1 MKIIL
6 KGETTMELR
15 QLEYFIAVTN
25 LKSFTKAADKLH
37 VAQPSIT
44 IAIKKLE
51 DSLGVILLERKQKN
65 IDLTKEGEVFYKRAN
80 EIINRVTNVEKEMY
94 DFKKS
99 KKEII
104 KVSIP
109 PLIGFHMLPKI
120 FSQYYNKNSNVELEI
135 VEVGSLQTVEL
146 LEAGE
151 IDLALIIQ
159 SHKNDCIETTPI
171 NAREILLCLPK
182 EHSLAKQKTIPFEML
197 KDERFL
203 LLKEGNYIRK
213 RILNE
218 CKHHNFEPNIIYQS
232 TQIESICTLISNGI
246 GVSFLLDTIAT
257 RNKDITCRSLKNP
270 IKVSIA
276 IAWNKNKYVTKSQRQ
291 FIDFVKNL

>member
-1 MKIIL
+1 
-6 KGETTMELR
+6 MELR
-15 QLEYFIAVTN
+15 QLEYFITVTN

-51 DSLGVILLERKQKN
+51 DNLGVTLLERKQKN
-65 IDLTKEGEVFYKRAN
+65 INLTKEGEIFYRRAN
-80 EIINRVTNVEKEMY
+80 EIINSVNNVEKEMN
-94 DFKKS
+94 DFKEA

-120 FSQYYNKNSNVELEI
+120 FSQYYNENSSVELEI
-135 VEVGSLQTVEL
+135 VEVGSLETVEL

-151 IDLALIIQ
+151 IDLALIIK
-159 SHKNDCIETTPI
+159 SHKNECIETTAI

-182 EHSLAKQKTIPFEML
+182 EHPLTNEKSIPFSML

-203 LLKEGNYIRK
+203 LLKEGNYIRR
-213 RILNE
+213 RILKE
-218 CKHHNFEPNIIYQS
+218 CENHNFEPNIIYQS
-232 TQIESICTLISNGI
+232 TQIESICTLISSGI

-257 RNKDITCRSLKNP
+257 RNTDIVCRSMENP
-270 IKVSIA
+270 IKVDIA
-276 IAWNKNKYVTKSQRQ
+276 IAWNKNKYITKGQKE
-291 FIDFVKNL
+291 FIEFIKNL

>member
-1 MKIIL
+1 
-6 KGETTMELR
+6 MELR

-25 LKSFTKAADKLH
+25 LKSFTKAANKLH

-51 DSLGVILLERKQKN
+51 DSLGVTLLERRQKS
-65 IDLTKEGEVFYKRAN
+65 ISLTKEGEVFYERAN
-80 EIINRVTNVEKEMY
+80 EIINKVNNVEKEMD
-94 DFKKS
+94 DFRLS
-99 KKEII
+99 KKEVI

-109 PLIGFHMLPKI
+109 PLIGFHMLPKV
-120 FSQYYNKNSNVELEI
+120 FSQYYSKNSNVELEI
-135 VEVGSLQTVEL
+135 VEVGSLETVKL

-159 SHKNDCIETTPI
+159 SHKNDCIETTSI
-171 NAREILLCLPK
+171 NSREILLCLPK
-182 EHSLAKQKTIPFEML
+182 DHPLANCNTIPFSML
-197 KDERFL
+197 KNEKFL

-218 CKHHNFEPNIIYQS
+218 CKNHNFKPNVIYQS

-246 GVSFLLDTIAT
+246 GVSFLLDTIAI
-257 RNKDITCRSLKNP
+257 RNKDIVCRSMENS
-270 IKVSIA
+270 IEVDIA
-276 IAWNKNKYVTKSQRQ
+276 IAWNKNKYLTKSQKE
-291 FIDFVKNL
+291 FIKFIKNLQQ

>member
-65 IDLTKEGEVFYKRAN
+65 INLTKEGEVFYKRAN

-232 TQIESICTLISNGI
+232 TQIESICTLISN
-246 GVSFLLDTIAT
+246 
-257 RNKDITCRSLKNP
+257 
-270 IKVSIA
+270 
-276 IAWNKNKYVTKSQRQ
+276 
-291 FIDFVKNL
+291 

>member
-1 MKIIL
+1 
-6 KGETTMELR
+6 
-15 QLEYFIAVTN
+15 
-25 LKSFTKAADKLH
+25 
-37 VAQPSIT
+37 
-44 IAIKKLE
+44 
-51 DSLGVILLERKQKN
+51 
-65 IDLTKEGEVFYKRAN
+65 
-80 EIINRVTNVEKEMY
+80 MY
-94 DFKKS
+94 DFKEA

-120 FSQYYNKNSNVELEI
+120 FSQYYNENSSVELEI
-135 VEVGSLQTVEL
+135 VEVGSLETVEL

-182 EHSLAKQKTIPFEML
+182 EHSLAKQENIPFKML

-218 CKHHNFEPNIIYQS
+218 CKNHNFEPNVIYQS

-257 RNKDITCRSLKNP
+257 RNQDIACRSMENP

-276 IAWNKNKYVTKSQRQ
+276 IAWNKNKYVTKAQKE
-291 FIDFVKNL
+291 FIDFIKSL

>member
-1 MKIIL
+1 
-6 KGETTMELR
+6 MELR
-15 QLEYFIAVTN
+15 QLEYFITVTN

-51 DSLGVILLERKQKN
+51 DNLGVILLDRKQKSIN
-65 IDLTKEGEVFYKRAN
+65 LTKEGEIFYRRAN
-80 EIINRVTNVEKEMY
+80 EIINSVSNVEKEMN
-94 DFKKS
+94 DFKES
-99 KKEII
+99 KKEVI

-120 FSQYYNKNSNVELEI
+120 FSQYYSENSSVELEI

-159 SHKNDCIETTPI
+159 SHKNDCIETTSI

-182 EHSLAKQKTIPFEML
+182 EHPLTNEKSIPFSML

-203 LLKEGNYIRK
+203 LLKEGNYIRR
-213 RILNE
+213 RILKE
-218 CKHHNFEPNIIYQS
+218 CENHDFEPNIIYQS
-232 TQIESICTLISNGI
+232 TQIESICTLISSGI
-246 GVSFLLDTIAT
+246 GVSFLLDTIAK
-257 RNKDITCRSLKNP
+257 RNTDIVCRSMENP
-270 IKVSIA
+270 IKVNIA
-276 IAWNKNKYVTKSQRQ
+276 IAWNKNKYITKGQRE
-291 FIDFVKNL
+291 FIEFIKHL

>member
-65 IDLTKEGEVFYKRAN
+65 INLTKEGEVFYKRAN

-120 FSQYYNKNSNVELEI
+120 FSI
-135 VEVGSLQTVEL
+135 LQ
-146 LEAGE
+146 
-151 IDLALIIQ
+151 
-159 SHKNDCIETTPI
+159 
-171 NAREILLCLPK
+171 
-182 EHSLAKQKTIPFEML
+182 
-197 KDERFL
+197 
-203 LLKEGNYIRK
+203 
-213 RILNE
+213 
-218 CKHHNFEPNIIYQS
+218 
-232 TQIESICTLISNGI
+232 
-246 GVSFLLDTIAT
+246 
-257 RNKDITCRSLKNP
+257 
-270 IKVSIA
+270 
-276 IAWNKNKYVTKSQRQ
+276 
-291 FIDFVKNL
+291 

>member
-1 MKIIL
+1 
-6 KGETTMELR
+6 MELR
-15 QLEYFIAVTN
+15 QLEYFITVTN

-51 DSLGVILLERKQKN
+51 DNLGVTLLERKQKN
-65 IDLTKEGEVFYKRAN
+65 INLTKEGEIFYKRAN
-80 EIINRVTNVEKEMY
+80 EIINSVNNVEKEMS
-94 DFKKS
+94 DFKEA

-120 FSQYYNKNSNVELEI
+120 FSQYYSENSSVELEI

-159 SHKNDCIETTPI
+159 SHKNDCIETTSI

-182 EHSLAKQKTIPFEML
+182 EHPLTKENSIPFNKL
-197 KDERFL
+197 KNERFL
-203 LLKEGNYIRK
+203 LLKEGNYIRR

-218 CKHHNFEPNIIYQS
+218 CKEHDFEPNIIYQS
-232 TQIESICTLISNGI
+232 TQIESICTLISSGI
-246 GVSFLLDTIAT
+246 GVSFLLDTIAK
-257 RNKDITCRSLKNP
+257 RNTDIVCCSMERP
-270 IKVSIA
+270 IKVNIA
-276 IAWNKNKYVTKSQRQ
+276 IAWNKNKYITKAQKE
-291 FIDFVKNL
+291 FIEFIKHL